1 MKSIRTKLVVFFVL
15 LSLLSSLSLG
25 IILIRNASNAL
36 TQEAENALFSLA
48 VEGAKLTNSRI
59 ETQKQVL
66 KTLANNEDIQSMDWT
81 RQQSILQQQLPNT
94 EFLDIA
100 VVGLDGTAQ
109 YSDGSTNQL
118 GDRDYVKKAMNGE
131 TVVSDLIVS
140 RVTNSVVLIY
150 ATPIKDNGKIVGAL
164 IGRRDGNSL
173 SGITND
179 TGFGEKGYAYIIN
192 NEGTLVA
199 HPDGEKVLNQ
209 FNPLQEVTEDQS
221 LESLATFFE
230 KILTENTG
238 TNRYVFEGRQLYAGY
253 TSIPDSNWTFVIVG
267 QEDEVL
273 SAIPEMQKNSII
285 VMAVI
290 LVICV
295 ALTFLIGTTI
305 ARPIIRAVNY
315 AKEIANLDITND
327 VSEAYL
333 KKKDEI
339 GTLANALQGITD
351 SFRVIISEVNDSAEQ
366 LAAASEQLT
375 STSEQSASAVEEIAK
390 AVEGI
395 AGGASEQARQTE
407 DGATKA
413 DLLGHTIDQ
422 DIEYIGNLNNASLR
436 VANVIDEGLV
446 EIENLYNI
454 TEESNIAAKGIFDI
468 IVKTNESSTKISQA
482 SNVISSIAEQTNL
495 LALNAAIEA
504 ARAGEAGKGFAV
516 VAEEIR
522 KLAEQSAS
530 STNAIDEIVSELQKN
545 SQDAVHTM
553 QKLAAIT
560 KEQTDG
566 VANSKDKYLL
576 IAEAMKE
583 TENIVRQLNSSS
595 KEMEAAKNE
604 ILDILQSL
612 SAIAEENSAS
622 TEEVTASM
630 EEQAASVEEVA
641 NSCETLAH
649 LAQNLRSVILKFKF

>member
-140 RVTNSVVLIY
+140 RVTNSVVLMY

>member
-1 MKSIRTKLVVFFVL
+1 M
-15 LSLLSSLSLG
+15 
-25 IILIRNASNAL
+25 
-36 TQEAENALFSLA
+36 
-48 VEGAKLTNSRI
+48 
-59 ETQKQVL
+59 
-66 KTLANNEDIQSMDWT
+66 
-81 RQQSILQQQLPNT
+81 
-94 EFLDIA
+94 
-100 VVGLDGTAQ
+100 
-109 YSDGSTNQL
+109 
-118 GDRDYVKKAMNGE
+118 
-131 TVVSDLIVS
+131 
-140 RVTNSVVLIY
+140 
-150 ATPIKDNGKIVGAL
+150 
-164 IGRRDGNSL
+164 
-173 SGITND
+173 
-179 TGFGEKGYAYIIN
+179 
-192 NEGTLVA
+192 
-199 HPDGEKVLNQ
+199 
-209 FNPLQEVTEDQS
+209 
-221 LESLATFFE
+221 
-230 KILTENTG
+230 
-238 TNRYVFEGRQLYAGY
+238 
-253 TSIPDSNWTFVIVG
+253 
-267 QEDEVL
+267 

>member
-25 IILIRNASNAL
+25 IILIRNASNSL

-140 RVTNSVVLIY
+140 RVTNSVVLMY

-164 IGRRDGNSL
+164 IGSRDGNSL

-583 TENIVRQLNSSS
+583 IENIVRQLNSSS

>member
-25 IILIRNASNAL
+25 IILIRNASNSL

-140 RVTNSVVLIY
+140 RVTNSVVLMY

-285 VMAVI
+285 VIAVI

>member
-25 IILIRNASNAL
+25 IILIRNASNSL

-140 RVTNSVVLIY
+140 RVTNSVVLMY

-164 IGRRDGNSL
+164 IGSRDGNSL

>member
-25 IILIRNASNAL
+25 IILIRNASNSL

>member
-140 RVTNSVVLIY
+140 HVTNSVVIIY

-221 LESLATFFE
+221 LVSLATFFE